1 MLIQKRREQM
11 KEFEKQERKIK
22 ELKASGASLKKA
34 VSLILFH
41 LDLFQYEYFLFK

>member
-1 MLIQKRREQM
+1 MLVQKRREQL

-34 VSLILFH
+34 VSN
-41 LDLFQYEYFLFK
+41 FQIF